1 LKLAAATS
9 TATAG
14 KLSRIRE
21 SSRTVVA
28 SFGDFCIFA
37 AETFWWTGRDLGK
50 PQLWR
55 LLMPQLYEVG
65 YRSLPVVLITG
76 AFVGMVLAVQA
87 IEQFRAVG
95 LEERMGAV
103 VNISVVR
110 ELGPVLAGVMLA
122 GRVGGALTAELGTMK
137 VTEQID
143 ALRSMGVDPVNY
155 LVVPRVFACI
165 LLTPVLTLYADMT
178 GSVGGWFISVV
189 QRGVDSG
196 PYWEFTEMSV
206 DTFDLM
212 SGVLKAFFFGAA
224 LGLIS
229 CYKGFFC
236 RPGAEGV
243 GRACTESFVASF
255 ILHCHPRARLFP
267 RRTAPDHQR
276 SVVGLPQLHLG

>member
-1 LKLAAATS
+1 MS
-9 TATAG
+9 TAPAASEYRIVETAR
-14 KLSRIRE
+14 RILDR
-21 SSRTVVA
+21 
-28 SFGDFCIFA
+28 FGDFCIFSGQ
-37 AETFWWTGRDLGK
+37 TFDWTGRDIAK
-50 PQLWR
+50 PRLWR
-55 LLMPQLYEVG
+55 LLMPQLFEVG
-65 YRSLPVVLITG
+65 YRSLPVILITG

-110 ELGPVLAGVMLA
+110 ELGPVLAGIMLA

-143 ALRSMGVDPVNY
+143 ALRGMGVDPIRY
-155 LVVPRVFACI
+155 LVVPRVFACF
-165 LLTPVLTLYADMT
+165 LLTPILTLYANLT
-178 GSVGGWFISVV
+178 GSLGGWFISVV

-196 PYWEFTEMSV
+196 PYWEYTEQAV
-206 DTFDLM
+206 DNFDLF

-243 GRACTESFVASF
+243 GRACTEAFVASF
-255 ILHCHPRARLFP
+255 IAILALDYFLAELLQTISIRIYGF
-267 RRTAPDHQR
+267 RTF
-276 SVVGLPQLHLG
+276 L